1 MYVLYSPFQFGIIA
15 FKTFVRNLN
24 GLQVTDKDLIKGEDL
39 IETDDDESE
48 VISTDDTQTKE
59 DEFNKC
65 GTLFELSDNNTLIT
79 WNQYKTNEISEG
91 VYTGSGSYIEQGWS
105 NEGLWQLDY
114 DIKYNSPHSSYINYY
129 VGVMPFCSEEIN
141 PYSDNKRK
149 DYCMESWEKSATI
162 NGMDA
167 ICIEWPANYKYFN
180 QDEYHHTTVK
190 KIAKNKIEY
199 YFDDKK
205 WVFSVPK
212 LENLET
218 LHFGYRDNPYNR

>member
-141 PYSDNKRK
+141 PYTDDKRK

-167 ICIEWPANYKYFN
+167 ICIE
-180 QDEYHHTTVK
+180 
-190 KIAKNKIEY
+190 
-199 YFDDKK
+199 
-205 WVFSVPK
+205 
-212 LENLET
+212 
-218 LHFGYRDNPYNR
+218 